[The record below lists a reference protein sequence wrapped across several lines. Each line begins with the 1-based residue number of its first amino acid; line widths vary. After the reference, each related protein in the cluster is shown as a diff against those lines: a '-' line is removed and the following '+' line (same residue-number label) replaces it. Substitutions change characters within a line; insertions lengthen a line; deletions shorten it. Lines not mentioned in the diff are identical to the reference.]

1 MRRERAFGAKLPN
14 GIEER
19 AQIET
24 DLVAYPADYWTDAAF
39 VDRHL
44 KGSAEALR
52 YLGMPNWFIRAAF
65 GYRDLCLALRRLA
78 GHLTRLF
85 RA

>member
-1 MRRERAFGAKLPN
+1 LP
-14 GIEER
+14 
-19 AQIET
+19 Q
-24 DLVAYPADYWTDAAF
+24 DYWTNEAF
-39 VDRHL
+39 VDRYL

-52 YLGMPNWFIRAAF
+52 YLGMPNWLIRATF
-65 GYRDLCLALRRLA
+65 GVYTLNLGLRRLA

>member
-1 MRRERAFGAKLPN
+1 MDPELAYLP
-14 GIEER
+14 
-19 AQIET
+19 
-24 DLVAYPADYWTDAAF
+24 PSYWTNEAF
-39 VDRHL
+39 IDRHL

-52 YLGMPNWFIRAAF
+52 YLGMPNWFIRATF
-65 GYRDLCLALRRLA
+65 GLYALNLALRRFA